1 MAPTPV
7 SLPGEA
13 HGQGSLVGYSPQVPK
28 ELDITERLTLSFSPV
43 ATPGPREV
51 GTEAAVHRAVS
62 RAGAELVGAGT
73 DGKGDSRP
81 TLPTSLVVTHLSEA
95 HGGSGSCRWDLVEE
109 EWEESASEKRAR
121 PPPWRVLRLQVSPTP
136 TPGSQSPSP
145 EILQPELQLSTTP
158 LPAEPQRLKSWPGK
172 GREGGAL
179 LGRRQGQLGVFETET
194 EIEIEAETE
203 EEGGESEG
211 GEDME
216 PESEGRGGKGVSLK
230 LRVPGQGPSP

>member
-1 MAPTPV
+1 MLQR
-7 SLPGEA
+7 SGLA
-13 HGQGSLVGYSPQVPK
+13 HHP
-28 ELDITERLTLSFSPV
+28 
-43 ATPGPREV
+43 
-51 GTEAAVHRAVS
+51 
-62 RAGAELVGAGT
+62 
-73 DGKGDSRP
+73 
-81 TLPTSLVVTHLSEA
+81 
-95 HGGSGSCRWDLVEE
+95 GGSSACR
-109 EWEESASEKRAR
+109 S
-121 PPPWRVLRLQVSPTP
+121 PPPPRQAP
-136 TPGSQSPSP
+136 QSPSP

-216 PESEGRGGKGVSLK
+216 PESEGRGGKGVSLT